1 MQKSELHWPHAG
13 DEALEFA
20 ARKPKIA

>member
-13 DEALEFA
+13 DEAIALEA
-20 ARKPKIA
+20 QKPKIA